1 MTLPLAFQKSY
12 RELLNYPENLIQSGT
27 AIYSSK
33 LKSYRK
39 LLDDAESDLC
49 LVSKK
54 DVEEFFEIPIIDL
67 ETSDGTGLYRKVEM
81 IVLSTNCT

>member
-1 MTLPLAFQKSY
+1 
-12 RELLNYPENLIQSGT
+12 
-27 AIYSSK
+27 
-33 LKSYRK
+33 
-39 LLDDAESDLC
+39 LC